1 VDSVTA
7 EQILKLNVDTEGIL
21 EYNLRASKFLNT
33 NSLVFYFPT
42 NFGAKRTKIDYIG
55 IKGVATKNKRQI
67 IETVYESKP
76 QMKDHKV
83 KEDFGTNQSIQ

>member
-1 VDSVTA
+1 M
-7 EQILKLNVDTEGIL
+7 NVDTDASL

-33 NSLVFYFPT
+33 NSLVLYFPT
-42 NFGAKRTKIDYIG
+42 NFGAKKTKIDYIG
-55 IKGVATKNKRQI
+55 LKGVATKNKRQI

-83 KEDFGTNQSIQ
+83 KEDFGASKSIQ